1 MPMKVF
7 ISSTSKD
14 LKEYRQAAID
24 AVIKHECA
32 ILAMEHFGARAQ
44 EPVEVCSEDVRKC
57 DIFVGIYAHRYGHVP
72 KGSKKSITQQEY
84 ELARKLGKPCICFI
98 VDKNVLWLPE
108 FIEMRKYAEL
118 QAFLKK
124 VKEKNAVT
132 FFSDVSDFQTK
143 FSPSLS
149 RLLREMESGKK
160 VDKEPL
166 ELVKL
171 EIPQEY
177 KEWIDNFHSTLS
189 IDRLSKK
196 GEVIKVSLPEL
207 YIHLETAN
215 PFHKPEKDSR
225 EEPVKGDKE
234 GEPKEPAAIDIETL
248 LSKVNCILL
257 KGAAGMGKTTLIKH
271 LTYALT
277 HGQGPISLSGCLPVP
292 VFLKD
297 LWPIYQKR
305 LRSKHDDITFETLL
319 ENYIK
324 KRQYPFK
331 MELIKGYLSKN
342 RVLFLLDGLDEVPD
356 HLRPHLVE
364 MIAEFQFANKKNR
377 FLITGRPH
385 GITGKALERYGQYLH
400 DIKPLDN
407 DKINGFISAWFR
419 SVMGQAVGLAE
430 LTAADMIS
438 DIKHN
443 EHISI
448 FTQNPL
454 LLTAVCVLYQD
465 GKRLPEQ
472 RADLYD
478 RIVGNLLYKRF
489 QDAADPDK
497 VGRIEECLMR
507 LAFIMQSR
515 NLKNIEAYEAMDIAQ
530 EVFPPD
536 EGESASQHKKRI
548 EGLFNEIEPNCGL
561 LNRLSQGEMEFSHLT
576 FQEFLTAK
584 YILDKGLNYKEFLEQ
599 EWWDESILLYIGLI
613 SLNRKKDSNDIIK
626 EILESGSQEKRR
638 LYILASKALRDIQ
651 AYKRDGTVV
660 TMARDGLRAIIESD
674 VSVEERFEAGDILG
688 SLGDPRIKKD
698 KMIKVEAGEFTRG
711 SESEEAYDREK
722 PERTFYLDAYKIGRY
737 PVTNEEY
744 RRFVEDGGYENEDFW
759 TPEGWQWKEEKNIS
773 EPLYWH
779 DRKWNGPNFPV
790 VGVSWYEAS
799 AYAKWLSKKIGKEY
813 RLPTEAEWEKAAR
826 GTDGRTYPWGNKFDK
841 NKCNSIESGLLRTS
855 PVGIFPQG
863 KSPYGCFDM
872 AGNVR
877 EWCSDWYDEKYYEKS
892 PAKNPEGPTTGED
905 RVLRG
910 GFWIVDAGIVRAAYR
925 LRFEPSYR
933 WDDTGFR
940 LSQGQKMPSGK

>member
-1 MPMKVF
+1 MKVF

-24 AVIKHECA
+24 AVLKYKCVP
-32 ILAMEHFGARAQ
+32 LTMEHFGARAG
-44 EPVEVCSEDVRKC
+44 EPVEVSLDDVHEC
-57 DIFVGIYAHRYGHVP
+57 DIFVGIYAHRYGYVP

-84 ELARKLGKPCICFI
+84 ELAKRKKLGKPCLCFI
-98 VDKNVLWLPE
+98 VDKSFPWNPE
-108 FIEMRKYAEL
+108 FIEMGKYAEL
-118 QAFLKK
+118 KDFLKK

-132 FFSDVSDFQTK
+132 FFTDVADFQLK
-143 FSPSLS
+143 FSTSLGNQ
-149 RLLREMESGKK
+149 LRKMESSKK
-160 VDKEPL
+160 GDKEPP

-171 EIPQEY
+171 EIPREY
-177 KEWIDNFHSTLS
+177 KEWIENFHSTLS

-196 GEVIKVSLPEL
+196 GEVVKVSLPEL

-215 PFHKPEKDSR
+215 PFHKPEKDSKK
-225 EEPVKGDKE
+225 EPGKGDKE

-248 LSKVNCILL
+248 LGRVNCILL
-257 KGAAGMGKTTLIKH
+257 RGAAGMGKTTLIKH

-277 HGQGPISLSGCLPVP
+277 HGQGPISLSCCLPVP

-297 LWPIYQKR
+297 LWPIYQKK

-319 ENYIK
+319 KSYIK

-331 MELIKGYLSKN
+331 MELIKGYLSKS

-385 GITGKALERYGQYLH
+385 GITGKALERFGQYLH
-400 DIKPLDN
+400 DINPLDN
-407 DKINGFISAWFR
+407 DKINGFISSWFR
-419 SVMGQAVGLAE
+419 SILGQAVGLADV
-430 LTAADMIS
+430 TASDMIS
-438 DIKHN
+438 DIAQN
-443 EHISI
+443 ENISI

-472 RADLYD
+472 RADLYE
-478 RIVGNLLYKRF
+478 RIVANLLYKRF
-489 QDAADPDK
+489 QEPTDPDK

-515 NLKNIEAYEAMDIAQ
+515 NLKSIEAYEAMDIAQ

-536 EGESASQHKKRI
+536 EGESASKHKKRI

-561 LNRLSQGEMEFSHLT
+561 LNRLSQGEVEFSHLT

-651 AYKRDGTVV
+651 AYKRDGKVV
-660 TMARDGLRAIIESD
+660 TMARDNLIKIIESD
-674 VSVEERFEAGDILG
+674 VSVEERFEAGEILG

-698 KMIKVEAGEFTRG
+698 KMIKIEAGKFDRG
-711 SESEEAYDREK
+711 SESKEAYDREK
-722 PERTFYLDAYKIGRY
+722 PVRTIYLDEYKIGKY
-737 PVTNEEY
+737 PVSNEEY
-744 RRFVEDGGYENEDFW
+744 RKFVDDDGYDNKEFWTEDGW
-759 TPEGWQWKEEKNIS
+759 LWKEKEQVI

-779 DRKWNGPNFPV
+779 DRQLNGPNFPV
-790 VGVSWYEAS
+790 LGVSWYEAS
-799 AYAKWLSKKIGKEY
+799 AYAKWLSHKTEKKY

-826 GTDGRTYPWGNKFDK
+826 GMDGRTYPWGNEFDTK
-841 NKCNSIESGLLRTS
+841 LCNSYESGIKHTT
-855 PVGIFPQG
+855 PVTAFPKG
-863 KSPYGCFDM
+863 KSSYGCFDM
-872 AGNVR
+872 AGNVL
-877 EWCSDWYDEKYYEKS
+877 EWCADWYGENNDK
-892 PAKNPEGPTTGED
+892 TGNMLLEPKHGGD

-910 GFWIVDAGIVRAAYR
+910 GSWISDGWFVRSAYR
-925 LRFEPSYR
+925 NGGVPSYR
-933 WDDTGFR
+933 WSSPGFR
-940 LSQGQKMPSGK
+940 LARGQKGRSGE